1 MNRDMKTWIAA
12 FAAALLGV
20 VLALVEHKMA
30 FNIWELC
37 SAPFMLVGGGLRS
50 LSLSGFGGNLAAW
63 MVVLVVSALPL
74 LLMRKHSRKKEDLL
88 LVLSCGAVFAMLYY
102 AVNPGLLDELSGKF
116 YPIAAL
122 CTALSLLVG
131 WWVLRLLLRLEGEKA
146 QNLARA
152 LAVLLTACALLM
164 AFASA
169 YGPMGDTLTLQARFD
184 SGDFMGRSRSLSITV
199 LVFTTGIRIGLK
211 VLAAQL
217 MLLGAGLAR
226 ELGRMEFDEQAVTFC
241 QKTAGDCVKVVRRT
255 VEGTAAINLLQ
266 LVFLSRLYDS
276 SFQLEFP
283 LLTLALAA
291 GLYLLCR
298 FLEQG
303 HRLQLDSDS
312 II

>member
-1 MNRDMKTWIAA
+1 MNRDVKTWIAA
-12 FAAALLGV
+12 FAAALLGIAFAN
-20 VLALVEHKMA
+20 LEHSKSL
-30 FNIWELC
+30 NLWEVC
-37 SAPFMLVGGGLRS
+37 SAPFALLGGGLRS
-50 LSLSGFGGNLAAW
+50 LSLSGFAGNLAAW
-63 MVVLVVSALPL
+63 CIVLAVSALPL
-74 LLMRKHSRKKEDLL
+74 LLMRKAPRQKEDLL

-102 AVNPGLLDELSGKF
+102 AVNPTLLNELAGTF

-131 WWVLRLLLRLEGEKA
+131 WWALSLLRRLEGEKA
-146 QNLARA
+146 QTLARA
-152 LAVLLTACALLM
+152 LAVLLTACALLL
-164 AFASA
+164 AFDSA
-169 YGPMGDTLTLQARFD
+169 YGPMADVLALEENFAA
-184 SGDFMGRSRSLSITV
+184 GDFMGRSRRLSMVV
-199 LVFTTGIRIGLK
+199 LVATTGMRIGLN

-226 ELGRMEFDEQAVTFC
+226 ELGRMEFDEQAVDVC
-241 QKTAGDCVKVVRRT
+241 RKTARDCVKVVRRT
-255 VEGTAAINLLQ
+255 VEATAAINLLQ
-266 LVFLSRLYDS
+266 LVFLNRLYDS

-303 HRLQLDSDS
+303 HRLQVDSDS

>member
-1 MNRDMKTWIAA
+1 MNRNVKTWTGA
-12 FAAALLGV
+12 FAAALLGIA
-20 VLALVEHKMA
+20 LAIVEHSTS
-30 FNIWELC
+30 FNFWEVC
-37 SAPFMLVGGGLRS
+37 SAPFTLVGGGLRS

-63 MVVLVVSALPL
+63 VVVLAVSALPL
-74 LLMRKHSRKKEDLL
+74 LLMRKHPRKKEDLL
-88 LVLSCGAVFAMLYY
+88 LVLTCGAVFAMLYY
-102 AVNPGLLDELSGKF
+102 AVNPGLLDELSGEF

-122 CTALSLLVG
+122 CTALSLVVG
-131 WWVLRLLLRLEGEKA
+131 WWVLRLLLRLEGEKP
-146 QNLARA
+146 QTLAKA
-152 LAVLLTACALLM
+152 LAVLLTVCALLM

-169 YGPMGDTLTLQARFD
+169 YGPMTDALALQARFD
-184 SGDFMGRSRSLSITV
+184 TGDFMGRSRSLSITV
-199 LVFTTGIRIGLK
+199 LVFTTGMRIGLK

-226 ELGRMEFDEQAVTFC
+226 ELGRMEFDAQAVEFC
-241 QKTAGDCVKVVRRT
+241 QKTAGDCAKVVRRT
-255 VEGTAAINLLQ
+255 VEATAAINLLQ
-266 LVFLSRLYDS
+266 LVFLNRLYDS

-303 HRLQLDSDS
+303 HQLQLDSDS

>member
-12 FAAALLGV
+12 FAAALLGI
-20 VLALVEHKMA
+20 VLALVEGNTS
-30 FNIWELC
+30 FNFWEVC
-37 SAPFMLVGGGLRS
+37 SAPFALVGGGLRS

-63 MVVLVVSALPL
+63 VVVLAVSALPL
-74 LLMRKHSRKKEDLL
+74 LVMRKQPRKKEDLL

-102 AVNPGLLDELSGKF
+102 AINPGLLDELSGKF

-131 WWVLRLLLRLEGEKA
+131 WWVLRLLLRLEEEKPQA
-146 QNLARA
+146 LARA
-152 LAVLLTACALLM
+152 LTVLLTVCALLI
-164 AFASA
+164 AFSSA
-169 YGPMGDTLTLQARFD
+169 YGPMTNALALQERFD
-184 SGDFMGRSRSLSITV
+184 TGDFMGRSRSLSITV
-199 LVFTTGIRIGLK
+199 LVFTTGIRIGLN

-217 MLLGAGLAR
+217 MLMGAGLAR
-226 ELGRMEFDEQAVTFC
+226 ELGRMEFDEQAVAFC
-241 QKTAGDCVKVVRRT
+241 QKTARDCAKVVRRT

-266 LVFLSRLYDS
+266 LIFLNRLYDS
-276 SFQLEFP
+276 SFRLEFP

-303 HRLQLDSDS
+303 HQLQLDSDS